1 MSIMVKEILAMA
13 ESALKEADC
22 MDPKLDAERLFQ
34 YQYNLDNT
42 GLFMMK
48 PKMLDQKEAEKY
60 FELLDFRLAGMP
72 LQYITGS
79 QEFMG
84 LSFKVNE
91 NVLIPRQDTET
102 LVETALDYMKWADVG
117 QDPEADLDHDNEGNN
132 GANQAPEANQASEA
146 NQDQGQNLNHGQ
158 NQKQSNAIDNKKN
171 SKSKKKS
178 KKSKPKHKGEWK
190 VLDLCCGSGAI
201 GISLIHYSVEAGK
214 KIKVTAS
221 DVSQKA
227 ISVAIDNATK
237 LKVEKQM
244 NFVRGDLFQP
254 FKKHFSKQKFDLI
267 VTNPPYIKTREIP
280 TLQREVK
287 DHEPMLALDGGE
299 NGLDYYKIIMLEAKD
314 YLEKD
319 GVLMM
324 EIAHDQGADIAEIF
338 DRNGKYSKFRVVKDL
353 AGHDRVVVITY

>member
-42 GLFMMK
+42 GLFLMK
-48 PKMLDQKEAEKY
+48 PKMLDQMETEKY
-60 FELLDFRLAGMP
+60 FELVDFRLAGMP

-84 LSFKVNE
+84 LNFKVNE

-102 LVETALDYMKWADVG
+102 LVEMALDYMKKSDIG
-117 QDPEADLDHDNEGNN
+117 QEPEED
-132 GANQAPEANQASEA
+132 S
-146 NQDQGQNLNHGQ
+146 DQ
-158 NQKQSNAIDNKKN
+158 KK
-171 SKSKKKS
+171 KKKS
-178 KKSKPKHKGEWK
+178 KPTHKGEWK

-201 GISLIHYSVEAGK
+201 GISLVHYSVEAGK

-227 ISVAIDNATK
+227 ISVAIDNSAK

-244 NFVRGDLFQP
+244 NFLHGDLFQP
-254 FKKHFSKQKFDLI
+254 LKKRFSKEKFDLI
-267 VTNPPYIKTREIP
+267 VTNPPYIKTQIIP
-280 TLQREVK
+280 TLQREVIE
-287 DHEPMLALDGGE
+287 HEPMLALDGGE
-299 NGLDYYKIIMLEAKD
+299 DGLDFYKIIILEAKD
-314 YLEKD
+314 YLKKG

-324 EIAHDQGADIAEIF
+324 EIGHDQGAEIAEIF
-338 DRNGKYSKFRVVKDL
+338 DRNGKYSKFKIVKDL
-353 AGHDRVVVITY
+353 TGNDRVAVITY

>member
-13 ESALKEADC
+13 ESALKEVDC
-22 MDPKLDAERLFQ
+22 MDPRLDAERLFQ

-48 PKMLDQKEAEKY
+48 TKMLDQKEAEKY
-60 FELLDFRLAGMP
+60 FELLDIRLAGMP
-72 LQYITGS
+72 LQYITGF

-102 LVETALDYMKWADVG
+102 LVETALDYMKWADIG
-117 QDPEADLDHDNEGNN
+117 QDPEADYDYVNKGNN
-132 GANQAPEANQASEA
+132 GE
-146 NQDQGQNLNHGQ
+146 NQDQAQ
-158 NQKQSNAIDNKKN
+158 NQNQESTQKQGDAIDNKNNRKR
-171 SKSKKKS
+171 KKKS

-190 VLDLCCGSGAI
+190 VLDLCCGCGAI
-201 GISLIHYSVEAGK
+201 GISLIHHSVEAGK

-227 ISVAIDNATK
+227 ISVAIDNAAK

-254 FKKHFSKQKFDLI
+254 FKKRFSKQKFDLI
-267 VTNPPYIKTREIP
+267 VTNPPYIKSRVIP

-299 NGLDYYKIIMLEAKD
+299 DGLDFYKIIMLEAKD
-314 YLEKD
+314 YLKK
-319 GVLMM
+319 GGMLMM
-324 EIAHDQGADIAEIF
+324 EIGHDQGADIAEIF

-353 AGHDRVVVITY
+353 AGHDRVAIITY

>member
-34 YQYNLDNT
+34 YQYKLDNT

-48 PKMLDQKEAEKY
+48 PKTLDQKEAEKY
-60 FELLDFRLAGMP
+60 FELVDFRLAGMP
-72 LQYITGS
+72 LQYITGY

-102 LVETALDYMKWADVG
+102 LVETALEYMKQADVG
-117 QDPEADLDHDNEGNN
+117 QDQEADADNDNEV
-132 GANQAPEANQASEA
+132 
-146 NQDQGQNLNHGQ
+146 
-158 NQKQSNAIDNKKN
+158 NQKQVKTIDKKN
-171 SKSKKKS
+171 IRKKKKKS

-214 KIKVTAS
+214 KIKVTAT

-227 ISVAIDNATK
+227 ISVAIDNAAK

-244 NFVRGDLFQP
+244 NFVHGDLFEP
-254 FKKHFSKQKFDLI
+254 LKKRFSKQKFDLI
-267 VTNPPYIKTREIP
+267 VTNPPYIKSQVIP

-287 DHEPMLALDGGE
+287 DHEPMIALDGGE
-299 NGLDYYKIIMLEAKD
+299 DGLDFYKIIMLEAKD
-314 YLEKD
+314 YLEKG

-324 EIAHDQGADIAEIF
+324 EIGHDQGADIAEIF
-338 DRNGKYSKFRVVKDL
+338 DKNGKYSKFKVVKDL
-353 AGHDRVVVITY
+353 AGHDRVAIITY

>member
-1 MSIMVKEILAMA
+1 MSIMVKEILLMA
-13 ESALKEADC
+13 ESALSEAGC

-34 YQYNLDNT
+34 HQYNLNNT
-42 GLFMMK
+42 GLFLMK

-60 FELLDFRLAGMP
+60 FDLVDFRLAGMP

-102 LVETALDYMKWADVG
+102 LVETALDYMKQADIG
-117 QDPEADLDHDNEGNN
+117 QAEE
-132 GANQAPEANQASEA
+132 SEP
-146 NQDQGQNLNHGQ
+146 NSDSDSDSDSVSVSVSVKG
-158 NQKQSNAIDNKKN
+158 KTKKNKKI
-171 SKSKKKS
+171 
-178 KKSKPKHKGEWK
+178 KPKHTGEWK

-214 KIKVTAS
+214 KIKVTAA

-227 ISVAIDNATK
+227 ISVAAENATK
-237 LKVEKQM
+237 LQVEKQI
-244 NFVRGDLFQP
+244 NFVHGDLFQP
-254 FKKHFSKQKFDLI
+254 LKKRFLKHKFDLI
-267 VTNPPYIKTREIP
+267 VTNPPYIKSGVIP

-287 DHEPMLALDGGE
+287 EHEPMLALDGGE
-299 NGLDYYKIIMLEAKD
+299 DGLDFYKIIMLEAKD
-314 YLEKD
+314 FLEKD

-324 EIAHDQGADIAEIF
+324 EIGHDQGAEIAEIF
-338 DRNGKYSKFRVVKDL
+338 DRNQNYSKFKVLKDL
-353 AGHDRVVVITY
+353 AGHDRVAIITY

>member
-13 ESALKEADC
+13 ESALKEAGC

-34 YQYNLDNT
+34 YQYNIDNT
-42 GLFMMK
+42 GLFLMK
-48 PKMLDQKEAEKY
+48 TKKLDQKEAENY
-60 FELLDFRLAGMP
+60 FELLDIRLAGMP

-117 QDPEADLDHDNEGNN
+117 QNPEADYDYVNKLSN
-132 GANQAPEANQASEA
+132 GES
-146 NQDQGQNLNHGQ
+146 QDQGQNQDQESTQESTQEQG
-158 NQKQSNAIDNKKN
+158 NAIDNKNNRKR
-171 SKSKKKS
+171 KKKS
-178 KKSKPKHKGEWK
+178 KKRKPKHKGEWK

-201 GISLIHYSVEAGK
+201 GISLIHHSVEAGK

-227 ISVAIDNATK
+227 ISVAIDNAAK
-237 LKVEKQM
+237 LKMEKQM

-254 FKKHFSKQKFDLI
+254 FKKRFSKQKFDLI
-267 VTNPPYIKTREIP
+267 VTNPPYIKSREIP

-299 NGLDYYKIIMLEAKD
+299 DGLDFYKIIMLEAKD
-314 YLEKD
+314 YLGK
-319 GVLMM
+319 GGMLMM
-324 EIAHDQGADIAEIF
+324 EIGHDQGADIAEIF

-353 AGHDRVVVITY
+353 AGHDRVAIITY

>member
-42 GLFMMK
+42 GLFLMK

-60 FELLDFRLAGMP
+60 FELVDFRLAGMP

-84 LSFKVNE
+84 LPFKVNE

-102 LVETALDYMKWADVG
+102 LVETALDYMKRADVG
-117 QDPEADLDHDNEGNN
+117 QDQEMDSGNDNEEYLG
-132 GANQAPEANQASEA
+132 QT
-146 NQDQGQNLNHGQ
+146 QDLRQGQTPNLVQTQRQNEGQ
-158 NQKQSNAIDNKKN
+158 NKAGVHADKI
-171 SKSKKKS
+171 KKS
-178 KKSKPKHKGEWK
+178 KKSKPKHRGEWK

-227 ISVAIDNATK
+227 ISVAIDNAAK

-254 FKKHFSKQKFDLI
+254 FKKRFSKQKFDLI
-267 VTNPPYIKTREIP
+267 VTNPPYIKSRVIP

-299 NGLDYYKIIMLEAKD
+299 DGLDFYKIIMLEAKD

-324 EIAHDQGADIAEIF
+324 EIGHDQGVDIAEIF
-338 DRNGKYSKFRVVKDL
+338 DRNENYSKFKVVKDL
-353 AGHDRVVVITY
+353 AGHDRVAVIIY

>member
-1 MSIMVKEILAMA
+1 MSIIVREILAMA

-60 FELLDFRLAGMP
+60 FELVDFRLAGMP

-102 LVETALDYMKWADVG
+102 LVETALDYMKQADIG
-117 QDPEADLDHDNEGNN
+117 QDAEADSDHDNQE
-132 GANQAPEANQASEA
+132 S
-146 NQDQGQNLNHGQ
+146 LGQ
-158 NQKQSNAIDNKKN
+158 NQDRGQTQDQRQTQNQGQTPNLVENQRQGRAGVHAKKTMKKKN
-171 SKSKKKS
+171 N
-178 KKSKPKHKGEWK
+178 KPKHKGEWK

-201 GISLIHYSVEAGK
+201 GISLAHYSVEAGK
-214 KIKVTAS
+214 KIEVTAS
-221 DVSQKA
+221 DVNQKA
-227 ISVAIDNATK
+227 ISVAIDNANK
-237 LKVEKQM
+237 LKVEKHM
-244 NFVRGDLFQP
+244 NFVHGNLFQP
-254 FKKHFSKQKFDLI
+254 FKKRFLKQKFDLI
-267 VTNPPYIKTREIP
+267 VTNPPYIKSRVIS
-280 TLQREVK
+280 TLQKEVK
-287 DHEPMLALDGGE
+287 EHEPMLALDGGE
-299 NGLDYYKIIMLEAKD
+299 DGLDFYKIIMLEAKD

-324 EIAHDQGADIAEIF
+324 EIGHDQGGDIAEIF
-338 DRNGKYSKFRVVKDL
+338 DRNDKYSNFKVVKDL
-353 AGHDRVVVITY
+353 AGHDRVAVVTY

>member
-13 ESALKEADC
+13 ESALKEVDC
-22 MDPKLDAERLFQ
+22 MDPRLDAERLFQ

-48 PKMLDQKEAEKY
+48 TKMLDQKEAEKY
-60 FELLDFRLAGMP
+60 FELLDIRLAGMP
-72 LQYITGS
+72 LQYITGF

-84 LSFKVNE
+84 LSFKVN
-91 NVLIPRQDTET
+91 
-102 LVETALDYMKWADVG
+102 
-117 QDPEADLDHDNEGNN
+117 N
-132 GANQAPEANQASEA
+132 GE
-146 NQDQGQNLNHGQ
+146 NQDQTQ
-158 NQKQSNAIDNKKN
+158 NQNQESTQGSTQKQGDAIDNKNNRKR
-171 SKSKKKS
+171 KKKS

-190 VLDLCCGSGAI
+190 VLDLCCGCGAI
-201 GISLIHYSVEAGK
+201 GISLIHHSVEAGK

-227 ISVAIDNATK
+227 ISVAIDNAAK

-244 NFVRGDLFQP
+244 IFVRGDLFQP
-254 FKKHFSKQKFDLI
+254 FKKRFSKQKFDLI
-267 VTNPPYIKTREIP
+267 VTNPPYIKSRVIP

-299 NGLDYYKIIMLEAKD
+299 DGLDFYKIIMLEAKD
-314 YLEKD
+314 YLKK
-319 GVLMM
+319 GGMLMM
-324 EIAHDQGADIAEIF
+324 EIGHDQGADIAEIF

-353 AGHDRVVVITY
+353 AGHDRVAIITY

>member
-13 ESALKEADC
+13 ESALKEAGC

-42 GLFMMK
+42 SLFLMK

-60 FELLDFRLAGMP
+60 FELIDFRLAGMP

-102 LVETALDYMKWADVG
+102 LVETALEYMKQADVG
-117 QDPEADLDHDNEGNN
+117 QVPESDPDNDNEEDLEQ
-132 GANQAPEANQASEA
+132 NQA
-146 NQDQGQNLNHGQ
+146 QGQNLAQG
-158 NQKQSNAIDNKKN
+158 QKQKLETSQTQAKAGN
-171 SKSKKKS
+171 SKNNRKIKKI
-178 KKSKPKHKGEWK
+178 KKIKPKHAGEWK
-190 VLDLCCGSGAI
+190 VLDLCCGSGVI

-214 KIKVTAS
+214 KIKVTAT

-244 NFVRGDLFQP
+244 NFVHGDLFEP
-254 FKKHFSKQKFDLI
+254 LKKRFSKQKFDLI
-267 VTNPPYIKTREIP
+267 VTNPPYIKSGIIP
-280 TLQREVK
+280 TLQKEVK
-287 DHEPMLALDGGE
+287 EHEPMLALDGGE
-299 NGLDYYKIIMLEAKD
+299 DGLDFYKIIMLEAKN
-314 YLEKD
+314 YLEKG

-324 EIAHDQGADIAEIF
+324 EIGHDQGSEIAEIF
-338 DRNGKYSKFRVVKDL
+338 DRNENYSKFKVVKDL
-353 AGHDRVVVITY
+353 AGHDRVAIITY

>member
-42 GLFMMK
+42 GLFLMK

-60 FELLDFRLAGMP
+60 FELVDFRLAGMP

-84 LSFKVNE
+84 LPFKVNE

-102 LVETALDYMKWADVG
+102 LVETALDYMKRADVG
-117 QDPEADLDHDNEGNN
+117 QDQEMDSGNDNEEYLG
-132 GANQAPEANQASEA
+132 QT
-146 NQDQGQNLNHGQ
+146 QDLRQGQTPNLVQTQRQNEGQ
-158 NQKQSNAIDNKKN
+158 NKAGVHADKI
-171 SKSKKKS
+171 KKS
-178 KKSKPKHKGEWK
+178 KKSKPKHRGEWK

-227 ISVAIDNATK
+227 ISIAIDNAAK

-244 NFVRGDLFQP
+244 DFVNGDLFQP
-254 FKKHFSKQKFDLI
+254 FKKRFSKPKFDLI
-267 VTNPPYIKTREIP
+267 VTNPPYIKSQMIP

-287 DHEPMLALDGGE
+287 EHEPMLALDGGE
-299 NGLDYYKIIMLEAKD
+299 DGLDFYKIIMLEAKD

-324 EIAHDQGADIAEIF
+324 EIGHDQGVDIAEIF
-338 DRNGKYSKFRVVKDL
+338 DRNENYSKFKVVKDL
-353 AGHDRVVVITY
+353 AGHDRVAVLTY